1 MVAHSMLSL
10 RRACRIALMMSLMLG
25 QVQLLSIFPAEA
37 KVFYAQDEAMQI
49 AFPEAENV
57 EALTFI
63 LNETEKLRVEA
74 LARAPL
80 ESKLFT
86 FYRGSKG
93 GQIMGYAAIESSVV
107 RTLPAA
113 FLVVLTPKGQVVKT
127 VMLAFHEPLDYL
139 PSERWLEQ
147 FANKRLDPDLWPQR
161 GIAGIVGSTLS
172 VRAVTMGVR
181 KVLALFR
188 VLIQERS

>member
-1 MVAHSMLSL
+1 
-10 RRACRIALMMSLMLG
+10 MMSLMLG